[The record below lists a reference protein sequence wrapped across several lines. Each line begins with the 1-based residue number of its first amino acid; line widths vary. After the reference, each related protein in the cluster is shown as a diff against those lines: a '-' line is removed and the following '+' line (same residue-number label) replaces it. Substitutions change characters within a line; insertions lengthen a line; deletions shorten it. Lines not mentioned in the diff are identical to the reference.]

1 MKKKITLSALA
12 LVVMTASAFTVR
24 NGNTAAPGSNASTLC
39 SNGAFRDG
47 LYLGKL
53 TGESGDQYRVAA
65 GRWARAEDR
74 ASFAAGYDQ
83 GYRGQV
89 SIRAAK

>member
-1 MKKKITLSALA
+1 MNKITLTALA
-12 LVVMTASAFTVR
+12 LLVMTASAFTLR
-24 NGNTAAPGSNASTLC
+24 NGNTAPAVISTPNLA

-53 TGESGDQYRVAA
+53 SGESGDQYRVAA

-89 SIRAAK
+89 ALRAAK